1 MRWSNRLPRDVKREE
16 GKQLYF
22 IFTLHTWGA
31 LADSFANR
39 YRHKSFTY
47 QQLQVLNQLNDTTV
61 DNNDFFDKKKVLV
74 I

>member
-1 MRWSNRLPRDVKREE
+1 MFRP
-16 GKQLYF
+16 
-22 IFTLHTWGA
+22 A
-31 LADSFANR
+31 ACADSLANR

-47 QQLQVLNQLNDTTV
+47 QQLQVLNPLNDINV